1 VDGDGCASVEGKIYW
16 LSHPH
21 THGGESAAEDDV
33 EVLQRMM
40 MCMLLIM
47 K

>member
-1 VDGDGCASVEGKIYW
+1 MGVCVWMGKIYG

-21 THGGESAAEDDV
+21 THGESAAEDDV

-40 MCMLLIM
+40 MCMLLMM